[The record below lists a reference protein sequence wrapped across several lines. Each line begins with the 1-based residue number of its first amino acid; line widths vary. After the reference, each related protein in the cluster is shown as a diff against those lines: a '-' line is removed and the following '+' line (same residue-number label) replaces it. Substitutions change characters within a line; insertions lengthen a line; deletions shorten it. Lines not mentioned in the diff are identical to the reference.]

1 MTKNYLLH
9 FFFLIA
15 FTMSFGQTKDQYWR
29 VDLGVNFID
38 TYPTGDMNSPLGVTG
53 DLFQDFFNISNHWNA
68 SIPTLSIARYIT
80 SGFSIG
86 TQQSWNSITKVEGAT
101 NVNYPY
107 YHLDGFITYRPL
119 ENSLIQPFIKG
130 GYGLS
135 NFDLNDNDL
144 QVSFLSKNT
153 SKTFFGG
160 IGVDLMYSD
169 NVGISFQSSFR
180 NAIENY
186 GIDHF
191 QHTITLFYQWG
202 NRDSDGDGIADKK
215 DACPDVP
222 GIPEF
227 DGCPDS
233 DNDGIQDKEDACP
246 LLAGTA
252 ALKGCPDT
260 DGDGIA
266 DHEDLCPEVAGLLT
280 MSGCPD
286 SDSDGVSDA
295 EDECPE
301 TSGSLENK
309 GCPWPDTDGDGV
321 FDKDDLCP
329 DTEGTTSN
337 DGCPEISSEIIET
350 LNKFGA
356 KINFM
361 ADSDLILGR
370 KTRAVLDDI
379 KNVLMANPEGHLLIE
394 GYASEE
400 GSEEY
405 NQNLSFRRAEAVRD
419 YLVKLGVDQRRL
431 EVLGFGEINPI
442 GDNSKPEGRA
452 ENRRVQFRPKP

>member
-1 MTKNYLLH
+1 M
-9 FFFLIA
+9 
-15 FTMSFGQTKDQYWR
+15 
-29 VDLGVNFID
+29 
-38 TYPTGDMNSPLGVTG
+38 
-53 DLFQDFFNISNHWNA
+53 A
-68 SIPTLSIARYIT
+68 SIS
-80 SGFSIG
+80 F
-86 TQQSWNSITKVEGAT
+86 
-101 NVNYPY
+101 
-107 YHLDGFITYRPL
+107 
-119 ENSLIQPFIKG
+119 
-130 GYGLS
+130 
-135 NFDLNDNDL
+135 ND
-144 QVSFLSKNT
+144 Q
-153 SKTFFGG
+153 
-160 IGVDLMYSD
+160 
-169 NVGISFQSSFR
+169 
-180 NAIENY
+180 
-186 GIDHF
+186 
-191 QHTITLFYQWG
+191 
-202 NRDSDGDGIADKK
+202 
-215 DACPDVP
+215 
-222 GIPEF
+222 
-227 DGCPDS
+227 
-233 DNDGIQDKEDACP
+233 
-246 LLAGTA
+246 
-252 ALKGCPDT
+252 
-260 DGDGIA
+260 
-266 DHEDLCPEVAGLLT
+266 
-280 MSGCPD
+280 
-286 SDSDGVSDA
+286 
-295 EDECPE
+295 DECPE

-452 ENRRVQFRPKP
+452 ENRRVQFIYKN